1 VNFASF
7 FQWWCQQASE
17 FKTNLNTL
25 ISAMRHPGTPWY
37 ARLFVALIIAYVVSP
52 IDLIPDFI
60 PIFGYLDDLLLIPV
74 GLYIAGTL
82 IPSWVWR
89 ECSLRP
95 RNTPIPRSLYF
106 FRNRPCPLLLARNS
120 LFSDLLAVLKASTR
134 YFLCVLAKFFVLSI
148 KVLRQK
154 TGNHSGYDDVFI
166 VANQKT
172 S

>member
-1 VNFASF
+1 
-7 FQWWCQQASE
+7 
-17 FKTNLNTL
+17 
-25 ISAMRHPGTPWY
+25 MRHPGTPWY

-89 ECSLRP
+89 ECSLRS

-106 FRNRPCPLLLARNS
+106 FGIGL
-120 LFSDLLAVLKASTR
+120 VLCCWLGTA
-134 YFLCVLAKFFVLSI
+134 YFLIYWLF
-148 KVLRQK
+148 
-154 TGNHSGYDDVFI
+154 
-166 VANQKT
+166 
-172 S
+172 